1 MDNKFA
7 KYNLNNTLPVEFC
20 SITAEKMSSEH
31 LSNPENVLIVSLDVK
46 NLKSIVEQL
55 NKYRFE
61 KNNIHLIFPGILEDD
76 TQQFPL
82 LNEILSVSKCKIFIL
97 QKEFSDLK
105 YLLQAADIVNFSSN
119 IHIIHNSLAKL
130 KAGLESFGQR
140 CLEPVVNIGVSAF
153 QQHLSEGCDLPKQ
166 NFDQYR
172 LGHVLSNI
180 EVVNKPI
187 ASSNIV
193 VVDISALRQSDIPG
207 RREISSSGLHSE
219 AFNQI
224 ARSAGLSLST
234 RITVL
239 SGLNDIEEGNEAS
252 IDTVAQFIYYFLS
265 GAGQAL
271 SFSEP
276 ARTTNYIIDE
286 CLPYASI
293 QFTKNEITN
302 EWSVRYPVKLPD
314 HLSLFQYVPCTYND
328 YQYSGQGELSPR
340 IADIFRTLDTLV
352 N

>member
-1 MDNKFA
+1 MDKTLN
-7 KYNLNNTLPVEFC
+7 KYNLNNTLSLEFC
-20 SITAEKMSSEH
+20 SISAEKISSEH
-31 LSNPENVLIVSLDVK
+31 LFNPENVLIVSLDVK
-46 NLKSIVEQL
+46 NLKSIAERL

-76 TQQFPL
+76 TQQFSL

-130 KAGLESFGQR
+130 KAELESFGQR
-140 CLEPVVNIGVSAF
+140 CLEPVINIGVSAF

-180 EVVNKPI
+180 EVINKPI

-193 VVDISALRQSDIPG
+193 VADISALRQSDVPA
-207 RREISSSGLHSE
+207 RKEISSSGLHSE

-224 ARSAGLSLST
+224 ARTAGLSRLT

-239 SGLNDIEEGNEAS
+239 SGLDDIGEGNETS

-265 GAGQAL
+265 GAGQA
-271 SFSEP
+271 P
-276 ARTTNYIIDE
+276 APDESSRTTSYIIDE
-286 CLPYASI
+286 CLPYATI
-293 QFTKNEITN
+293 QFIKNEITN
-302 EWSVRYPVKLPD
+302 EWSARYPTRLPD
-314 HLSLFQYVPCTYND
+314 HLSMFQDIPCTYND

-340 IADIFRTLDTLV
+340 IADIFRTLDILV